1 MFIFSLIHLNEAIVN
16 KPNRSGGFSAV
27 TWGILRAVD
36 IKADSGR
43 MLGLL
48 GGEPA
53 PAQPPFGGEE
63 SETQGSPGSR
73 RLDGEIWL
81 LSSLFFVSHCDLPT
95 LWPPRPHAAP
105 TLVYL
110 GYFMQVLVLE
120 DVFSV
125 SAKSISW
132 GYSAWLCRE
141 ENVISEGHS
150 NDCALKDL
158 WSRTGWSCD
167 PTEGTLG
174 IVFHFEVCKVKHKFE
189 NLNILKYSFSHLA
202 VNGPWI
208 NAVKETEEVWKEAEA

>member
-16 KPNRSGGFSAV
+16 KPNQSGGFSAV

-95 LWPPRPHAAP
+95 L
-105 TLVYL
+105 
-110 GYFMQVLVLE
+110 
-120 DVFSV
+120 
-125 SAKSISW
+125 
-132 GYSAWLCRE
+132 
-141 ENVISEGHS
+141 
-150 NDCALKDL
+150 
-158 WSRTGWSCD
+158 
-167 PTEGTLG
+167 
-174 IVFHFEVCKVKHKFE
+174 
-189 NLNILKYSFSHLA
+189 
-202 VNGPWI
+202 
-208 NAVKETEEVWKEAEA
+208 

>member
-81 LSSLFFVSHCDLPT
+81 LSSLFFVSHCDLP
-95 LWPPRPHAAP
+95 AP
-105 TLVYL
+105 TPPLPL
-110 GYFMQVLVLE
+110 CIW
-120 DVFSV
+120 D
-125 SAKSISW
+125 I
-132 GYSAWLCRE
+132 LCRFL
-141 ENVISEGHS
+141 S
-150 NDCALKDL
+150 LKM
-158 WSRTGWSCD
+158 SSQCQPKAFPGA
-167 PTEGTLG
+167 TLPDFVG
-174 IVFHFEVCKVKHKFE
+174 RRM
-189 NLNILKYSFSHLA
+189 
-202 VNGPWI
+202 
-208 NAVKETEEVWKEAEA
+208 